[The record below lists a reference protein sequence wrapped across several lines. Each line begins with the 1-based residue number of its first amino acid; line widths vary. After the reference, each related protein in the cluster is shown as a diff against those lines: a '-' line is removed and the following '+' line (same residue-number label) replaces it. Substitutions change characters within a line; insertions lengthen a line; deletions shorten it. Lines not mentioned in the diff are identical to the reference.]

1 MGKYKIKNTEFTF
14 DVEDLFTNYGEIT
27 EFPIRPNRIEGLG
40 EILFQ
45 ISERREHLQEGT
57 ALVIYE
63 TPLYQYII
71 ENRLS
76 NYRDDVYLVI
86 YGIYGNGLRIPI
98 SNNVVGAPHVENI
111 IIDHIF
117 GDIEWLDLRNKD

>member
-14 DVEDLFTNYGEIT
+14 DVEDLFTDYGEIN

-45 ISERREHLQEGT
+45 ISELREHLQDGT

-63 TPLYQYII
+63 TPLYQYTI

-76 NYRDDVYLVI
+76 NYRDDVYLCI

-98 SNNVVGAPHVENI
+98 SNNVVGAAYVEDI

-117 GDIEWLDLRNKD
+117 GHIEWLDLRNKD

>member
-14 DVEDLFTNYGEIT
+14 DVEDLFTDYGEIT

-71 ENRLS
+71 EN
-76 NYRDDVYLVI
+76 
-86 YGIYGNGLRIPI
+86 
-98 SNNVVGAPHVENI
+98 
-111 IIDHIF
+111 
-117 GDIEWLDLRNKD
+117 